1 MIEEFSGKFIKI
13 KNFCQDNN
21 LIQDSDLVII
31 GLSGGIDS
39 VFLFY
44 FLLWLQ
50 QRKFVE
56 FDLIAAH
63 LNHQIRKEADQ
74 DQAFVEQLCQKY
86 SIPLISKNVDIPG
99 LAKQRKSGEEEAGR
113 YARQQFFSELIADY
127 RSKPDYLDS
136 KIKVALGHHQD
147 DLAESV
153 VLNIGRGTGLSG
165 LSTLKA
171 SENFY
176 IRPLLDTSKAQI
188 MNLAQMQAWEWV
200 EDQTNTSEQYL
211 RNRIRHQLLPLW
223 NEIVGYNINPLIA
236 RLANNLNQDEL
247 ALIWAGEE
255 AYKSCLLDKNQLS
268 LGKLR
273 RLPQSI
279 FKFVID
285 QWLQTRNQTKI
296 LSFAQTEQLWK
307 IVQGEHGNKLLDLG
321 EGIIVKRY
329 RQRLIFVE

>member
-21 LIQDSDLVII
+21 LIRNSDLVII

-74 DQAFVEQLCQKY
+74 DQAFVEQLCQKHG
-86 SIPLISKNVDIPG
+86 IPLICKNVDIPS

-127 RSKPDYLDS
+127 RSKPNYLDS
-136 KIKVALGHHQD
+136 EIKVALGHHQD

-176 IRPLLDTSKAQI
+176 IRPLLDTAKEQI
-188 MNLAQMQAWEWV
+188 LNLAQMQAWEWV

-307 IVQGEHGNKLLDLG
+307 IVQGEHGNKFLDLG